1 MGWGCTIVLQD
12 LIKARNERSKRFI
25 LKKSIV
31 LTSIL
36 LGTFISTSVF
46 ANGLKRSCIKE
57 NPLVEG
63 ETDRTLIHIYTQVC
77 DKKNKENKNA
87 YLVQA
92 AQQFENIGRSL
103 KALQLVNELNVQGY
117 GHTILTDVKFSASV
131 NIANQALDQIRS
143 HEGRYIDEDLYPDA
157 DSFANAVKAA
167 RPLPVIQQQE
177 EQARSPSRNNTT
189 VKRTTRPGSSSIRAK
204 EPVRVTTPQKTSNT
218 TSGRKNPFEV
228 LQ

>member
-1 MGWGCTIVLQD
+1 M
-12 LIKARNERSKRFI
+12 KEEKRFI

-31 LTSIL
+31 FTSIL
-36 LGTFISTSVF
+36 LGSLVSTSVL
-46 ANGLKRSCIKE
+46 ANDLKRSCIKE

-103 KALQLVNELNVQGY
+103 KALQLVNELNVQGF

-131 NIANQALDQIRS
+131 NIANQALEQIRS

-167 RPLPVIQQQE
+167 RPLPVIQQQVE
-177 EQARSPSRNNTT
+177 EEVARSPSKSNNN
-189 VKRTTRPGSSSIRAK
+189 VRRTPTKQPASIK
-204 EPVRVTTPQKTSNT
+204 SKTPTRVTTPQKSSNT
-218 TSGRKNPFEV
+218 TSGRKNPFDV